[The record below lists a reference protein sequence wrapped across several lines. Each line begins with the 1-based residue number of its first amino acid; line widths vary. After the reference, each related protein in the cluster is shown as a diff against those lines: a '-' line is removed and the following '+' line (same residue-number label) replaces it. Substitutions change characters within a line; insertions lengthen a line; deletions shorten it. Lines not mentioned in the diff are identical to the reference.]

1 MPSNKSTPSSHRTR
15 SRRFE
20 SPQKNTLSD
29 GTSGTMAGT
38 GREYLSPPPFGGRL
52 NRCITQNQHTT
63 PGFLR
68 RIALCYLARWLCR
81 VGFCLAVHFLSFGR
95 GHAANKLAST
105 TFACLTAPHSLVHTV
120 RDMRCT
126 PHPHLGSSVSWQ
138 PAARGITTK
147 LGEKYIFH

>member
-1 MPSNKSTPSSHRTR
+1 MVGDGIKNSMPASHRTR

-20 SPQKNTLSD
+20 SPQMNTLSD
-29 GTSGTMAGT
+29 GTSGTVAGT
-38 GREYLSPPPFGGRL
+38 GRAYLSPPPFGGRP
-52 NRCITQNQHTT
+52 NRYTTQNQHTT

-81 VGFCLAVHFLSFGR
+81 VGFCLPVPFLSFRR

-105 TFACLTAPHSLVHTV
+105 TFARLTACHSIVHTV
-120 RDMRCT
+120 HDMRCT

-147 LGEKYIFH
+147 LGEK